1 MKKIEAYVKPFKLD
15 ALKDALLEAGVS
27 DLRFVP
33 IHESAGSNFQEF
45 YRGTE
50 YAVDSDARTMVMMMI
65 NDDQVENITR
75 LIQDIARTDNEAD
88 GKILVIPVEQM
99 IEIGREPVKKT
110 E

>member
-1 MKKIEAYVKPFKLD
+1 MKKIEAYVKPFKLE

-33 IHESAGSNFQEF
+33 IQESAGSNFQEF

-50 YAVDSDARTMVMMMI
+50 YAVDSDARTMVMMMLE
-65 NDDQVENITR
+65 DEQVDAITR
-75 LIQDIARTDNEAD
+75 LIQNIARTDNDGD

-99 IEIGREPVKKT
+99 IEIGLEPVERT